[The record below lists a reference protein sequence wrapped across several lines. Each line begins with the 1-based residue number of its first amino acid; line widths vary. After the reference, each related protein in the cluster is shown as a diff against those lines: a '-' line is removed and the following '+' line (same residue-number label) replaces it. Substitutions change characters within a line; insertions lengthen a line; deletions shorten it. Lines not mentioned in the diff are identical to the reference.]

1 MRVKGSEG
9 RSPAQTARRAQIVA
23 ATIETIAELG
33 YGQASFARIAER
45 AGLSSTRLISYH
57 FSGKSELIQAVL
69 AQVYAEMADHMAEQM
84 QDVRGPRD
92 ALLTYIRALVA
103 FIADHPIQMRALMS
117 VFLDYRAEDGGRS
130 YGGDDERQAVA
141 PLQDILRAGQATGEF
156 RDFDVFVV
164 ASTIQRAIDGLP
176 FLLQTAPD
184 LDLAAYAE
192 ELVAMFDLATRNAP

>member
-1 MRVKGSEG
+1 M
-9 RSPAQTARRAQIVA
+9 A

>member
-1 MRVKGSEG
+1 MRVNGGGG
-9 RSPAQTARRAQIVA
+9 RSLAQTARRAQIVE

-33 YGQASFARIAER
+33 YGPASFARIAER

-57 FSGKSELIQAVL
+57 FAGKSELIQAVL
-69 AQVYAEMADHMAEQM
+69 AQVYAEMADHMTSRMRDAHT
-84 QDVRGPRD
+84 PRD

-103 FIADHPIQMRALMS
+103 FIAQHPVQMRALMS
-117 VFLDYRAEDGGRS
+117 IFLDYRAEDGARS
-130 YGGDDERQAVA
+130 YGSDDEQSALA
-141 PLQDILRAGQATGEF
+141 PLQDILRAGQAAGEF

-184 LDLAAYAE
+184 LDLTAYAE
-192 ELVAMFDLATRNAP
+192 ELVTMFDLATRPTP